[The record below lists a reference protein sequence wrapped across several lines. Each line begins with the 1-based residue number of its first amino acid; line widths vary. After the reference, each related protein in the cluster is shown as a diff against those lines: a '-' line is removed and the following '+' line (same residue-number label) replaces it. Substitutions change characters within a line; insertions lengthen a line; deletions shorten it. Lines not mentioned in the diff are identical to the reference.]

1 MLNGLLSLFSGF
13 VHFILGINTPQSYPP
28 PLSQKEENMLF
39 AQKEKGSQK
48 AREKL
53 ILHNLRLVSHL
64 VRKYYSTAKNQED
77 LVSIGT
83 LGLIKAV
90 DTFKRSS
97 GAKFATYAA
106 KCIQNE
112 ILMHF
117 RSQKKLAFEVSLND
131 VIDVDRDG
139 NPLTYLDVVSSD
151 ESLELDVAKK
161 CTEDKAIKIIN
172 RVLEPR
178 EKQIIFMRFGIGNR
192 KPMTQKRVAE
202 VLGISRSYVSRI
214 EKTAI
219 SKIRNAFS

>member
-1 MLNGLLSLFSGF
+1 MLNGLLSLFSSF

-28 PLSQKEENMLF
+28 PLSQKEEERLF
-39 AQKEKGSQK
+39 AEKENGSSK

-53 ILHNLRLVSHL
+53 ILHNLRLVAHI
-64 VRKYYSTAKNQED
+64 VRKYYSTAKCQED

-90 DTFKRSS
+90 DTFKLGS
-97 GAKFATYAA
+97 GARFATYAS

-117 RSQKKLAFEVSLND
+117 RSQKKLSLEVSLND

-151 ESLELDVAKK
+151 ESLEQDIAKK
-161 CTEDKAIKIIN
+161 CTGDQAMKIIN
-172 RVLEPR
+172 RTLTPR
-178 EKQIIFMRFGIGNR
+178 EKRIIFMRFGIDGK
-192 KPMTQKRVAE
+192 KPMTQKQVAE
-202 VLGISRSYVSRI
+202 ALNISRSYVSRI
-214 EKTAI
+214 EKNAI
-219 SKIRNAFS
+219 AKIQNAFS